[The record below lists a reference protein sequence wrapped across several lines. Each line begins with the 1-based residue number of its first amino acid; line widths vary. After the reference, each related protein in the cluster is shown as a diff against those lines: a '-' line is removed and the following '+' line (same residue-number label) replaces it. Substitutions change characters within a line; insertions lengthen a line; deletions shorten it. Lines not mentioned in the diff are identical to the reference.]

1 MLPTCTLADADETH
15 AVVPLLLMLLA
26 DIAGAATLA
35 GAGSHCCSRDS
46 YVGTIIF
53 SVLCTGRSRQLRYDA
68 YPESVLVS
76 TTGTFDAQKD
86 KGTKFYI

>member
-1 MLPTCTLADADETH
+1 MLPTCALADADETH

-35 GAGSHCCSRDS
+35 GAVSHCCSRDS

-53 SVLCTGRSRQLRYDA
+53 
-68 YPESVLVS
+68 
-76 TTGTFDAQKD
+76 
-86 KGTKFYI
+86 